1 MPVSRQEL
9 QLRALMREANKSS
22 KAKPKPK
29 LEAAPDVVATSGD
42 SQAGEGTLSPLS
54 PKGGSS
60 SAADALGST
69 ASQMAASSPNV
80 AVLVQGQGSAPTD
93 EDGQQASSI
102 PAPSSSSEL
111 TKRVSVRTT
120 PKQKPLTEKETS
132 FDVLESSELEQRK
145 RIARLNGINLD
156 SLRSADGKPLSADD
170 VLKVVSAGCR
180 DETHTGTGRSGSRK
194 SQGGASSAESL
205 YSSPALAEKAQ
216 YHSTGSPTGRHHPV
230 RSRRAELRFLD
241 PHNSVDHLTQFGGGG
256 REQAPLWKTPGFL
269 TAQAFAETLRSYD
282 DEGLDGVGYFDGN
295 TMNAGTR
302 PSVTP
307 LEHDV
312 RLRMGLAEPRM
323 AWQPQQ
329 LQISWTDSTRRP
341 LAGGGASPPPRARAI
356 GRTSKDLSDLFS
368 RSSPRLHGSA
378 SYSRCMLSDR
388 SCPSLHEVPA
398 AGALGKWLDVRD
410 DLRDQ
415 HDDRGVRLPDT
426 ALSPPDHSCA
436 VSRTLVPINGVSS
449 TPLVPIMVTG
459 RKSVQVQLFELL
471 KGNSN
476 RVLELFKEWDTD
488 GNGAVDKM
496 ELRKGIAGLGYSV
509 PKKEIDFLFDC
520 FDKDGSGEIA
530 YGEFKKMLSE
540 ESLAHALEAADPEMR
555 KKAKE
560 RQLRLTRRLS
570 RESKEHRYLGDHEE
584 ERPDSP
590 IAFESFMLL
599 KSLYTTRKPEA
610 TELERAPPPPPK
622 PRPRLQRVNS
632 YNVRSPRGSI
642 GGNGGGGREGSSNRR
657 RRSDAGVRPGT
668 NSMAMR
674 APQSSTAE
682 APSRQPPASTT
693 KTSVIAMPLRV
704 AIFPWSAT
712 EVGERAMEGTH
723 GSARF
728 SRGHPESAA
737 VVSTYPN
744 NLLERERERMAA
756 VKAGRVIGPPSAAA
770 LPIRIRVSA
779 TVEPP
784 PLRAASIS
792 VVPRPRHGARVVHAT
807 LQAPPDRSPPRAG
820 SRLPSDEPVLD
831 ELADGMDKARKYLA
845 HRNLES
851 DSRDGSLSDDTSHQ
865 LRNLESD
872 SRDGSLSDDTSHQFR
887 NLESDSRDGSL
898 PADGGEPSDRS
909 ESGHNRS
916 ASYECD

>member
-54 PKGGSS
+54 SKGGSS

-102 PAPSSSSEL
+102 PAPSSSSEQ

-398 AGALGKWLDVRD
+398 AGALEKWLDVRD

-555 KKAKE
+555 RKAKE

-610 TELERAPPPPPK
+610 TELERAPPPPPPK

-898 PADGGEPSDRS
+898 PADGGGAIRS
-909 ESGHNRS
+909 VGVWS
-916 ASYECD
+916 

>member
-102 PAPSSSSEL
+102 PAPSSSSDL

-180 DETHTGTGRSGSRK
+180 DETHTGRSGSRK

-509 PKKEIDFLFDC
+509 PKNKEIDFLFDC

-610 TELERAPPPPPK
+610 TELERAPPPPPPK

-737 VVSTYPN
+737 VVSTLYPN

-770 LPIRIRVSA
+770 LRIRIRVSA

-872 SRDGSLSDDTSHQFR
+872 SRDGSL
-887 NLESDSRDGSL
+887 

>member
-1 MPVSRQEL
+1 
-9 QLRALMREANKSS
+9 
-22 KAKPKPK
+22 
-29 LEAAPDVVATSGD
+29 
-42 SQAGEGTLSPLS
+42 
-54 PKGGSS
+54 
-60 SAADALGST
+60 
-69 ASQMAASSPNV
+69 
-80 AVLVQGQGSAPTD
+80 
-93 EDGQQASSI
+93 
-102 PAPSSSSEL
+102 
-111 TKRVSVRTT
+111 
-120 PKQKPLTEKETS
+120 
-132 FDVLESSELEQRK
+132 
-145 RIARLNGINLD
+145 
-156 SLRSADGKPLSADD
+156 
-170 VLKVVSAGCR
+170 
-180 DETHTGTGRSGSRK
+180 
-194 SQGGASSAESL
+194 
-205 YSSPALAEKAQ
+205 
-216 YHSTGSPTGRHHPV
+216 
-230 RSRRAELRFLD
+230 
-241 PHNSVDHLTQFGGGG
+241 
-256 REQAPLWKTPGFL
+256 
-269 TAQAFAETLRSYD
+269 
-282 DEGLDGVGYFDGN
+282 
-295 TMNAGTR
+295 
-302 PSVTP
+302 
-307 LEHDV
+307 
-312 RLRMGLAEPRM
+312 
-323 AWQPQQ
+323 
-329 LQISWTDSTRRP
+329 
-341 LAGGGASPPPRARAI
+341 
-356 GRTSKDLSDLFS
+356 
-368 RSSPRLHGSA
+368 
-378 SYSRCMLSDR
+378 
-388 SCPSLHEVPA
+388 
-398 AGALGKWLDVRD
+398 
-410 DLRDQ
+410 
-415 HDDRGVRLPDT
+415 
-426 ALSPPDHSCA
+426 
-436 VSRTLVPINGVSS
+436 
-449 TPLVPIMVTG
+449 MVTG

-476 RVLELFKEWDTD
+476 RVLELSKEWDTD

-496 ELRKGIAGLGYSV
+496 ELRKGIAGLGYWV

-610 TELERAPPPPPK
+610 TELERAPPPPPPK

>member
-1 MPVSRQEL
+1 MSRQEL
-9 QLRALMREANKSS
+9 QLRALMREANRSS

-29 LEAAPDVVATSGD
+29 LEAAPDVAASSGD
-42 SQAGEGTLSPLS
+42 SQAGEGTRSPLS
-54 PKGGSS
+54 TKGGTSS
-60 SAADALGST
+60 SAADVQGSI

-80 AVLVQGQGSAPTD
+80 ADVPGQDSAPTE
-93 EDGQQASSI
+93 EDGQQASCI

-111 TKRVSVRTT
+111 TKRVSVRTS

-156 SLRSADGKPLSADD
+156 SLRSADGKPLSAED

-180 DETHTGTGRSGSRK
+180 DETHTGRSGSRK
-194 SQGGASSAESL
+194 SQGGASSADESL
-205 YSSPALAEKAQ
+205 YSSPALAEKVQ
-216 YHSTGSPTGRHHPV
+216 YRSTASPTGRHHPV

-241 PHNSVDHLTQFGGGG
+241 PHNSVDHLTQFGGSG
-256 REQAPLWKTPGFL
+256 REQAPLWKSPGFL

-282 DEGLDGVGYFDGN
+282 DEALDGVGYFDGN

-302 PSVTP
+302 SSVTP

-323 AWQPQQ
+323 AWQPHQ
-329 LQISWTDSTRRP
+329 LQIAWTDATRRP
-341 LAGGGASPPPRARAI
+341 LAGGGASPPPRANAI

-368 RSSPRLHGSA
+368 RSSPRLHGRA

-398 AGALGKWLDVRD
+398 AAVGKWLDVRD
-410 DLRDQ
+410 DLCDQ
-415 HDDRGVRLPDT
+415 HDDQGVRLPDT
-426 ALSPPDHSCA
+426 AFSPPDHSCA
-436 VSRTLVPINGVSS
+436 VSQTLVPIKA
-449 TPLVPIMVTG
+449 TA

-509 PKKEIDFLFDC
+509 PNKEIDFLFDC

-530 YGEFKKMLSE
+530 YSEFKKMLSE

-555 KKAKE
+555 RKAKE

-570 RESKEHRYLGDHEE
+570 RESKEYRYLHDHEE

-599 KSLYTTRKPEA
+599 KSMYATRKPEETSFA
-610 TELERAPPPPPK
+610 RAPPPPPPK
-622 PRPRLQRVNS
+622 PRPRLQRVIS

-657 RRSDAGVRPGT
+657 RRSDAGVRPVT
-668 NSMAMR
+668 NPMAMR
-674 APQSSTAE
+674 APQSAVEAPSRQPPTEAPSRQPSTEAPSRQPPAE
-682 APSRQPPASTT
+682 APSRQPPTSSIT
-693 KTSVIAMPLRV
+693 TSVIATPLRV
-704 AIFPWSAT
+704 AVFPWSAT
-712 EVGERAMEGTH
+712 EAGERAIEETR
-723 GSARF
+723 ARF

-744 NLLERERERMAA
+744 SLLEQERERMAA
-756 VKAGRVIGPPSAAA
+756 VKASRVVVSPSAVT
-770 LPIRIRVSA
+770 LPVRTRIRVSA

-784 PLRAASIS
+784 PLRANSIS
-792 VVPRPRHGARVVHAT
+792 IVPRARHGARIVHAT
-807 LQAPPDRSPPRAG
+807 LQALPDRLPPRAG
-820 SRLPSDEPVLD
+820 RPPSDESVREHGVRD
-831 ELADGMDKARKYLA
+831 GLADGMAKARQYLA

-851 DSRDGSLSDDTSHQ
+851 GSRDGSLSDDTSHQ
-865 LRNLESD
+865 IWNLES
-872 SRDGSLSDDTSHQFR
+872 G
-887 NLESDSRDGSL
+887 SRDGSL
-898 PADGGEPSDRS
+898 PADEGELSDRCS
-909 ESGHNRS
+909 ESGHDRR
-916 ASYECD
+916 ASYEYD

>member
-610 TELERAPPPPPK
+610 TELERAPPPPPPK

-642 GGNGGGGREGSSNRR
+642 GGNGGGGREGSRNRR

-865 LRNLESD
+865 
-872 SRDGSLSDDTSHQFR
+872 FR

>member
-102 PAPSSSSEL
+102 PAPSSSSDL

-216 YHSTGSPTGRHHPV
+216 YYSTGSPTGRHHPV

-599 KSLYTTRKPEA
+599 KSMYATRKPEDTSFA
-610 TELERAPPPPPK
+610 RAPPPPPPK

-779 TVEPP
+779 TVEPQ

-851 DSRDGSLSDDTSHQ
+851 DSRDGSL
-865 LRNLESD
+865 
-872 SRDGSLSDDTSHQFR
+872 
-887 NLESDSRDGSL
+887 

>member
-102 PAPSSSSEL
+102 PAPSSSSDL

-415 HDDRGVRLPDT
+415 HDNRGVRLPDT

-610 TELERAPPPPPK
+610 TELERAPPPPPPK

-865 LRNLESD
+865 
-872 SRDGSLSDDTSHQFR
+872 FR